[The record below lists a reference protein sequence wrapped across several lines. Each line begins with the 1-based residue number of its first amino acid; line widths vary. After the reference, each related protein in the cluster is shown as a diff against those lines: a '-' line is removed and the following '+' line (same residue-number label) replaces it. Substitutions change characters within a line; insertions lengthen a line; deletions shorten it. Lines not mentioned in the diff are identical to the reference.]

1 MRWILAIVLA
11 FVLLALP
18 APAAPR
24 TDSSTQTI
32 RLISKT
38 VRYRTLVDRPPKGE
52 PNKGDVEWAK
62 SILSNAVPQF
72 GKPKGA
78 TVGSDIATL
87 TVSWPRPSVET

>member
-1 MRWILAIVLA
+1 MRWTLAIVLA

-52 PNKGDVEWAK
+52 PNKGDVDWAK
-62 SILSNAVPQF
+62 SILNNASYLRIEERELEAARVTS
-72 GKPKGA
+72 GRLRLSA
-78 TVGSDIATL
+78 
-87 TVSWPRPSVET
+87 